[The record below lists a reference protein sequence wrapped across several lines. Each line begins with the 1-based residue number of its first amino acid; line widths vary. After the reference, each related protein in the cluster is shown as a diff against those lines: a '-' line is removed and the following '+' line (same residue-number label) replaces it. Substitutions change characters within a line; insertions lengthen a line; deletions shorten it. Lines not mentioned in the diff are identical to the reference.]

1 MEFFSGDFIDASEFM
16 DEWSDHWGSDDGGQS
31 CPKAF
36 LALRVLRDGR
46 VQAQA
51 SSADSFLFGDLLGSE
66 PRRKLGPG
74 VCRYCLRRVFDDG
87 KPAVAGSE
95 ILHLHERW
103 DHLDLFQE
111 ILEPMVAASVAAGG
125 TRRRGKKGKDAKR
138 MAKTKVTESAPEENN
153 QLVQQ
158 FLKIALATDAPCS
171 APLDP
176 ATTCPPPVCSI
187 FGKPIPAFHLDLVP
201 SSCHLGS

>member
-1 MEFFSGDFIDASEFM
+1 M
-16 DEWSDHWGSDDGGQS
+16 
-31 CPKAF
+31 
-36 LALRVLRDGR
+36 
-46 VQAQA
+46 
-51 SSADSFLFGDLLGSE
+51 
-66 PRRKLGPG
+66 
-74 VCRYCLRRVFDDG
+74 
-87 KPAVAGSE
+87 
-95 ILHLHERW
+95 RW
-103 DHLDLFQE
+103 DHLDLFQV

-125 TRRRGKKGKDAKR
+125 TRRRGKKGKEAKR
-138 MAKTKVTESAPEENN
+138 MAKMKVTESAPEENN